1 MTPSPLA
8 RRELRDFNE
17 RQRRRRLMTQ
27 NAWVRFWRWL
37 WA

>member
-1 MTPSPLA
+1 MSPLA
-8 RRELRDFNE
+8 RRELRDFGE
-17 RQRRRRLMTQ
+17 RERKRRLMTQ